1 MDCNIVKDLIPLYID
16 ECCSDESAAEVKTH
30 LESCTD
36 CKAVFE
42 SMSSDDV
49 NSVSKP
55 ENKPFYKISEWK
67 ASVLQSA
74 LFLISFL
81 LITVGVAF
89 ESASP
94 YTDWGNGF
102 WAINLV
108 APVTGF
114 MLSLPNWYFIKFY
127 KNKKSFSRWS
137 CAITVIL
144 IFAATVCSLF
154 HYEAFVLD
162 QGLVEFLKS
171 CFNLGYFV
179 LFFYTYSFVI
189 TAVLALLSKVL
200 SEKYAKMLGK
210 E

>member
-16 ECCSDESAAEVKTH
+16 NCCSDESAAEVKTH
-30 LESCTD
+30 LESCSE
-36 CKAVFE
+36 CKTVFDE
-42 SMSSDDV
+42 MSSPAVSDV
-49 NSVSKP
+49 VSAPEKP
-55 ENKPFYKISEWK
+55 LAKINDWK

-81 LITVGVAF
+81 LITIGVAF
-89 ESASP
+89 EAG
-94 YTDWGNGF
+94 TDYIDLGNGF

-144 IFAATVCSLF
+144 IFAATVWSLF

-162 QGLVEFLKS
+162 RGFVEFLKS
-171 CFNLGYFV
+171 CLNLGYYV
-179 LFFYTYSFVI
+179 LFFYTYSFII
-189 TAVLALLSKVL
+189 TAVLALLSKIF
-200 SEKYAKMLGK
+200 SAKYAEMLGK